1 MHDWGVRQLP
11 LLLMEITKVALSGKR
26 GWNSEKGYKGGSFVV
41 LRKVEGVF
49 SPFGERSCPLQ
60 TQSGRSNHGPQDTC
74 LSLVFPVW
82 HGMVSLPTPLRS
94 KLILWM
100 VIKKSARAQTRCNAR
115 KLTSHTSQ
123 VQGYFLP
130 LIHRAINLF
139 QLTKNKNASLTKKK
153 ITKTHR
159 KCSNHFS
166 LYTFLPIFF
175 IQNTLFYL
183 GGYW

>member
-1 MHDWGVRQLP
+1 
-11 LLLMEITKVALSGKR
+11 MEITKGALSGKR

-94 KLILWM
+94 KLIL
-100 VIKKSARAQTRCNAR
+100 
-115 KLTSHTSQ
+115 
-123 VQGYFLP
+123 
-130 LIHRAINLF
+130 
-139 QLTKNKNASLTKKK
+139 
-153 ITKTHR
+153 
-159 KCSNHFS
+159 
-166 LYTFLPIFF
+166 
-175 IQNTLFYL
+175 
-183 GGYW
+183 

>member
-60 TQSGRSNHGPQDTC
+60 THLVKDTC

-94 KLILWM
+94 KLIL
-100 VIKKSARAQTRCNAR
+100 
-115 KLTSHTSQ
+115 
-123 VQGYFLP
+123 
-130 LIHRAINLF
+130 
-139 QLTKNKNASLTKKK
+139 
-153 ITKTHR
+153 
-159 KCSNHFS
+159 
-166 LYTFLPIFF
+166 
-175 IQNTLFYL
+175 
-183 GGYW
+183 